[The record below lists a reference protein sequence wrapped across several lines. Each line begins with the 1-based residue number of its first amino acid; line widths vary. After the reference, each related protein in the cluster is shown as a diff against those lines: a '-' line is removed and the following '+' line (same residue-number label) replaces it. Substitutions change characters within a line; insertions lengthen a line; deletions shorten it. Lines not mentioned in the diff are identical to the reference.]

1 MLGCTALH
9 ISETPIMLQTSE
21 QMQMQMAFSVRCVCS
36 VINTTRGAAA
46 AGPPRSRRSDQIFG
60 TLSQDFF
67 LGYHASRSAPFS
79 KKKDP
84 PGGGPPS
91 NVKQYLD
98 LEN

>member
-1 MLGCTALH
+1 
-9 ISETPIMLQTSE
+9 
-21 QMQMQMAFSVRCVCS
+21 MQMQMPFSVRCVCS

-60 TLSQDFF
+60 ALSQVFF
-67 LGYHASRSAPFS
+67 SRVSRITQRPVLRVALLQE
-79 KKKDP
+79 KGP

>member
-1 MLGCTALH
+1 
-9 ISETPIMLQTSE
+9 MLQTSE
-21 QMQMQMAFSVRCVCS
+21 QMQMQMPFSVRCVCS

-60 TLSQDFF
+60 ALSQVFF
-67 LGYHASRSAPFS
+67 SRVSRITQRPVLQE
-79 KKKDP
+79 KGP

-91 NVKQYLD
+91 NFKQYLD